1 MSIHISESLLFEAL
15 SDADLRLLANL
26 KFHSGRF
33 AVALQHDAQHRPH
46 LVLCGPGTKHPD
58 WMLMDVRAMLDI
70 GDWTAGHPMF
80 DKTIALMRYEDARH
94 AGLGERH
101 RVSTLHLGTYRMA
114 AEKAEAELARREEI
128 RDPLA
133 NTAA

>member
-1 MSIHISESLLFEAL
+1 MSTIIHEALLFRAL
-15 SDADLRLLANL
+15 SDADLRLLAAL

-33 AVALQHDAQHRPH
+33 AVAQTHDAAHHPH

-58 WMLMDVRAMLDI
+58 WMSMDVRAMLDI
-70 GDWTAGHPMF
+70 GDWRSGNPMF
-80 DKTIALMRYEDARH
+80 DKTLALMRYEDARH

-101 RVSTLHLGTYRMA
+101 RVTVLHLGTYRQA
-114 AEKAEAELARREEI
+114 AEKADAEMTRRDSM
-128 RDPLA
+128 RNPLE

>member
-1 MSIHISESLLFEAL
+1 MSTIIHEALLFQAL
-15 SDADLRLLANL
+15 SDADLRLLAAL

-33 AVALQHDAQHRPH
+33 AVAQMHDAAHHPH

-58 WMLMDVRAMLDI
+58 WMLMDVRAMLAI
-70 GDWTAGHPMF
+70 GNWCAGNPQF
-80 DKTIALMRYEDARH
+80 DHDLALMRYEDARH

-101 RVSTLHLGTYRMA
+101 RVTVLHLGTYRMA
-114 AEKAEAELARREEI
+114 AEKAEAELSRRDAM
-128 RDPLA
+128 RNPLG